1 MKKSP
6 PTAARPDAAALAA
19 CKPGVRLSGRGRGE
33 GGESLDA
40 IARKVL
46 RERAPDKAEH
56 MPHGLGHTVGL
67 FVHDVMLEGPLK
79 EGDVVTI
86 EPGTY
91 LEGEL
96 GIRIEDT
103 VLVTATGCEPIT
115 QGFPADADSV
125 EAAMAKVAEA
135 GKGSP

>member
-1 MKKSP
+1 
-6 PTAARPDAAALAA
+6 
-19 CKPGVRLSGRGRGE
+19 
-33 GGESLDA
+33 
-40 IARKVL
+40 
-46 RERAPDKAEH
+46 